1 MDRALASGAKGRE
14 FESRRARQFLS
25 LAASHHDASPPFI
38 ARLFRAE
45 PIPKA
50 DSRGFIG
57 LNLSDLIFL
66 LYPARMISGYHE
78 HLHPTGILRM
88 AKRTPLYA
96 RHAALEAKLVDFGG
110 WDMPLHYGSQ
120 IEEHHRVRRTA
131 GVFDVSH
138 MTIVDFSDHDA
149 TRALFRYLLANDVA
163 RLYPGKALYT
173 CMLNQAGGV
182 IDDLIVYDQGAS
194 GYRLV
199 LNAATR
205 DKDLAWIAP
214 LAERFNAPW
223 HERDDLAMLA
233 VQGPEALNR
242 LEKVLGTETIAAVR
256 ALKPFHALEIGDGFI
271 ARTGYTGEDGV
282 EILTPAATVTELWDR
297 IVAADIAPCGLGA
310 RDTLRLE
317 AGMNLYGSDMDET
330 TTPLV
335 SGLGWTVAW
344 EPTERDF
351 IGRTALEQQRAHGI
365 PQTFVGLVLEE
376 RGVLRNHQR
385 VFDGE
390 REVGQITSGTFSP
403 TLNRTIA
410 LARVETG
417 INPHC
422 QVEIRSKFLPARVDK
437 PPFVRHGRALIE

>member
-1 MDRALASGAKGRE
+1 
-14 FESRRARQFLS
+14 
-25 LAASHHDASPPFI
+25 
-38 ARLFRAE
+38 
-45 PIPKA
+45 
-50 DSRGFIG
+50 
-57 LNLSDLIFL
+57 
-66 LYPARMISGYHE
+66 
-78 HLHPTGILRM
+78 M

-96 RHAALEAKLVDFGG
+96 RHAALGAKLVDFGG

-120 IEEHHRVRRTA
+120 LDEHHRVRRAA

-138 MTIVDFSDHDA
+138 MTVVDFA
-149 TRALFRYLLANDVA
+149 APAPTRALFRHLLANDVA

-173 CMLNQAGGV
+173 CMLNEAGGV
-182 IDDLIVYDQGAS
+182 IDDLIVYDRGSA

-214 LAERFNAPW
+214 LAERFDAAW
-223 HERDDLAMLA
+223 RERDDLAMLA
-233 VQGPEALNR
+233 VQGPEALAR
-242 LEKVLGTETIAAVR
+242 LESVLGADTLVAAR
-256 ALKPFHALEIGDGFI
+256 ALKPFHALETDAWFV

-282 EILTPAATVTELWDR
+282 EILPPAAAALELWDR
-297 IVAADIAPCGLGA
+297 IVAAGIAPCGLGA

-344 EPTERDF
+344 EPSARDF
-351 IGRTALEQQRAHGI
+351 IGRAALERQRTAGV
-365 PQTFVGLVLEE
+365 PQTFVGLVLED
-376 RGVLRNHQR
+376 RGVLRGHQH

-390 REVGQITSGTFSP
+390 RLIGQITSGTFSP
-403 TLNRTIA
+403 TLNRAIA
-410 LARVETG
+410 LARVEAG
-417 INPHC
+417 ARARC
-422 QVEIRSKFLPARVDK
+422 QVEIRGKRLPARVVQ